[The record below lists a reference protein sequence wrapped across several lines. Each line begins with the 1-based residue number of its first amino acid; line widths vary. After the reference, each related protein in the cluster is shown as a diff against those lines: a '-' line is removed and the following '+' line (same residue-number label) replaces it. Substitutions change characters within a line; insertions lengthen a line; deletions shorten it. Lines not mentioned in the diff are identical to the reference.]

1 MMKSMCIRAVLQWQ
15 FAFLR
20 FLSRYPWVVHARLM
34 QSLDLGLLWR
44 SKSFVLR
51 SLSAI
56 FFALTLFWW
65 EWFIDLGGQVSF
77 MGDNGLRNITLI
89 KSNFSS
95 AVLIYMFVTQCT
107 SPVRGDHF
115 YSLTF
120 QSMQQLI
127 CSRL

>member
-1 MMKSMCIRAVLQWQ
+1 MMKLMCIRAVLQWQ

-20 FLSRYPWVVHARLM
+20 FLSRYPWVVYVRFM

-51 SLSAI
+51 CLLAI

-65 EWFIDLGGQVSF
+65 ERFIDLGGLVSF
-77 MGDNGLRNITLI
+77 VGDIGLRNITLV

-95 AVLIYMFVTQCT
+95 AVLIYMYVT
-107 SPVRGDHF
+107 
-115 YSLTF
+115 
-120 QSMQQLI
+120 
-127 CSRL
+127 